1 MPASRGEGAEMQ
13 AGRKSTS
20 RTIEIYD
27 VLPPDPSAR
36 RAAPPARPVLVEDAV
51 FEVVGPARPRREHN
65 DNPPKPSMPGKP
77 DMARL
82 AAVAGVHVVRWL
94 ERGLSG
100 LSPQAFATLVASLF
114 FIVFWVCGGLGA
126 LASQSI
132 VKPAASFTIEQ
143 VFTEELDENGM
154 RLLAVGGML
163 RNGTGTG
170 MVPPPL
176 SVTGEGG
183 EIIGMITASTAEL
196 AAGQSVR
203 FFGRFNR
210 TGGKSGPV
218 TIFPVAR

>member
-1 MPASRGEGAEMQ
+1 MQ

-65 DNPPKPSMPGKP
+65 DNPPKPVVSGKP
-77 DMARL
+77 DIARL
-82 AAVAGVHVVRWL
+82 AAVAGVHVARWL
-94 ERGLSG
+94 ERRLSG
-100 LSPQAFATLVASLF
+100 LSPQAFATLAASLF
-114 FIVFWVCGGLGA
+114 FLVFWACGGLGA
-126 LASQSI
+126 LASQPI
-132 VKPAASFTIEQ
+132 VSQPIVRPAASFTIEQ

-154 RLLAVGGML
+154 RLLAVGGVL
-163 RNGTGTG
+163 RNGTDAG
-170 MVPPPL
+170 MIPPPL

-183 EIIGMITASTAEL
+183 EVIGMITASTTEL

-210 TGGKSGPV
+210 AGGKSGPV
-218 TIFPVAR
+218 TIFPVPR